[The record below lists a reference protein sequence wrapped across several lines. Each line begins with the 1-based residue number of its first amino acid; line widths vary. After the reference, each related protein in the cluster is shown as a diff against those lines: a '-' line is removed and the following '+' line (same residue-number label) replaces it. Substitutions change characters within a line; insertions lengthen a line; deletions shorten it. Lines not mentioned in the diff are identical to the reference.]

1 MIGLKFHPAG
11 GLPGTPR
18 DSIFDHSSFF
28 NSNHLF
34 MRLEFS
40 SKLQLLAIFIFLIAG
55 CNSEDPTNSA
65 NTADTASNNQ
75 AGSTKYTP
83 FDASRGVTK
92 ISPDLYRQLAD
103 TLNVRVVLGTY
114 KPGDSSIMHAHP
126 DFALYVLEGSSVE
139 LTGEDGNKQ
148 TIDFKKDMAVVLP
161 AATHS
166 AKNVGKS
173 TLRLIVVEVNRP
185 RE

>member
-1 MIGLKFHPAG
+1 MRLKF
-11 GLPGTPR
+11 
-18 DSIFDHSSFF
+18 F
-28 NSNHLF
+28 
-34 MRLEFS
+34 
-40 SKLQLLAIFIFLIAG
+40 SKLRLFAIFIFLFAA
-55 CNSEDPTNSA
+55 CNSEDPTNGSS
-65 NTADTASNNQ
+65 TADSASNNQ
-75 AGSTKYTP
+75 STRYTP
-83 FDASRGVTK
+83 FDDSKGVTK
-92 ISPDLYRQLAD
+92 ISPDLYKQLAD

-126 DFALYVLEGSSVE
+126 DFALYVLDGSSVE

-148 TIDFKKDMAVVLP
+148 IIEFKKDMAVVLP

-166 AKNVGKS
+166 AKNIGKT